1 MQQHFTLE
9 DLTTETLL
17 RLVQEEGYTA
27 HIDDTRVVLFCGEV
41 LLIDPCPDQRT
52 LHLRIPLWF
61 KARHLDALKFCNR
74 INRKAVMVR
83 ASIPPERDAQR
94 DWCLVLDREIPL
106 NPNQTISREDLL
118 LLLRRF
124 IAFGNEDILDYDTG
138 GLLD

>member
-1 MQQHFTLE
+1 MQQQFTLE

-17 RLVQEEGYTA
+17 QLVCDEGYTA
-27 HIDDTRVVLFCGEV
+27 HIDNTRVVLFHGEV
-41 LLIDPCPDQRT
+41 VLIDPCPDQRT

-74 INRKAVMVR
+74 INRKAVMIR
-83 ASIPPERDAQR
+83 ASLAPERDAQR

-106 NPNQTISREDLL
+106 LPGQTIVREDLL
-118 LLLRRF
+118 SLLRLF
-124 IAFGNEDILDYDTG
+124 IEFGNEDILDYDTG